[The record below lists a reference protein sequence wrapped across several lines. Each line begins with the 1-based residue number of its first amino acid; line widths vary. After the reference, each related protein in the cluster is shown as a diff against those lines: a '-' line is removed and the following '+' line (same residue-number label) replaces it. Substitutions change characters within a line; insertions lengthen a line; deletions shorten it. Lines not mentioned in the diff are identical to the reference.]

1 MNEATAN
8 QESDS
13 KPLKPAAAQEFLR
26 ARSSRKENRDIVRD
40 LLRGVG
46 VETITA
52 AATKSGIAAALSG
65 FDDNPNRFDP
75 DPNRYSDA
83 FSRLLGPAAERAS
96 RPASGLEWQA
106 SVDLELPARPSVG

>member
-1 MNEATAN
+1 VNKGTAN
-8 QESDS
+8 QESHG
-13 KPLKPAAAQEFLR
+13 KHLKPSAVQEFLR

-46 VETITA
+46 VETVAA

-65 FDDNPNRFDP
+65 FNDNPNRIDP
-75 DPNRYSDA
+75 DPSRYSGA

-96 RPASGLEWQA
+96 RPVSGLEWQTSA
-106 SVDLELPARPSVG
+106 DIDLPARPS